1 MDRMAPSAE
10 NFAPTNLLTLRL
22 LPKRIASSVGTQ
34 IFMLPCAALR
44 TTIVKSEILR
54 NEMLCKLRVRWSQL
68 CAVLTIIVRQAQL
81 CYEITRLSRNTCLM
95 PATTTP
101 SCKVIL
107 VSPISCETNNASLFV
122 RFRSLRRLLSSLS
135 FSPSPP
141 PPLSLSLSFLFP
153 LSAEYTVLVALTRRI
168 KRTVRHCVKTG
179 TTNHCS
185 ARFCAIAP

>member
-107 VSPISCETNNASLFV
+107 VSPISCETNNASLFL

-141 PPLSLSLSFLFP
+141 LSLSPSFSLFP
-153 LSAEYTVLVALTRRI
+153 QNTRFSSR
-168 KRTVRHCVKTG
+168 
-179 TTNHCS
+179 
-185 ARFCAIAP
+185 